1 MFKVKDIEYID
12 GELDA
17 IVLSQHPT
25 LQEAVEAVAENY
37 QQANTISL
45 EAQDTEGKS
54 EVVCDYDIHGS
65 CLTDEQFN
73 KIVGFE

>member
-1 MFKVKDIEYID
+1 MFKVKSIEYVY

-17 IVLSQHPT
+17 TILSQHAT
-25 LQEAVEAVAENY
+25 LHEAVEAVAEDY
-37 QQANTISL
+37 QQANIISL
-45 EAQDTEGKS
+45 EAQDIEGKS